1 MSESKD
7 KTIKQ
12 DHGEQFIS
20 LFVRHQKQI
29 YATILGQ
36 IPNTSDADDI
46 FQETM
51 AVCWRKFDQFEPGTH
66 FVRWAC
72 TIAKYI
78 ILDFRRRRA
87 SKGVVL
93 LADDI
98 LDALSERCEC
108 VQDHVTD
115 RLEALQGCV
124 AKLDD
129 RARRLVRLK
138 YEQDESVENIALEY
152 NLSTRRIYQTLSQI
166 NGVLLRCIRRTLTQR
181 GVIL

>member
-1 MSESKD
+1 MLMK
-7 KTIKQ
+7 

-20 LFVRHQKQI
+20 LFVRHQRQI

-66 FVRWAC
+66 FVRWANA
-72 TIAKYI
+72 IAKYI

-98 LDALSERCEC
+98 LDALGERCDS
-108 VQDHVTD
+108 VQDHVGE

-124 AKLDD
+124 KKLDE
-129 RARRLVRLK
+129 RSRRLVRLK

-152 NLSTRRIYQTLSQI
+152 NLSARRIYQTLSQI
-166 NGVLLRCIRRTLTQR
+166 NGVLLRCIRRTMAQR
-181 GVIL
+181 GVAL

>member
-1 MSESKD
+1 MKE
-7 KTIKQ
+7 Q
-12 DHGEQFIS
+12 GEQFIS
-20 LFVRHQKQI
+20 LFVRHQRQI

-66 FVRWAC
+66 FVRWAN

-87 SKGVVL
+87 SKGMCL

-98 LDALSERCEC
+98 LDALGERCDR
-108 VQDHVTD
+108 VQDHVGD

-124 AKLDD
+124 KKLDE
-129 RARRLVRLK
+129 RSQRLVRLK

-152 NLSTRRIYQTLSQI
+152 NLSTRRIYQRLSQI
-166 NGVLLRCIRRTLTQR
+166 NGVLLRCIRRTMAQMG
-181 GVIL
+181 GVL

>member
-1 MSESKD
+1 MK
-7 KTIKQ
+7 
-12 DHGEQFIS
+12 DHGEQFIG

-36 IPNTSDADDI
+36 IPNINDADDI

-66 FVRWAC
+66 FIRWAN
-72 TIAKYI
+72 TIAKYV
-78 ILDFRRRRA
+78 ILDFRRRKA
-87 SKGVVL
+87 SKGMVL

-98 LDALSERCEC
+98 LDALTERCHH
-108 VQDHVTD
+108 VQDHLGD

-124 AKLDD
+124 QKLDD

-152 NLSTRRIYQTLSQI
+152 NLSARRIYQTLSQI
-166 NGVLLRCIRRTLTQR
+166 NGTLLRCIRRTLAQR
-181 GVIL
+181 GVAL